1 MAEDLRFDDPEFPFG
16 YFLVA
21 GPGGYVRAAAD
32 QPQQPWK
39 RCPSTH
45 CERRGEC
52 ASPGDCMVKS
62 RPPMHYA
69 LATDYTVDDMQAKLL

>member
-21 GPGGYVRAAAD
+21 GPGGYMRTPAK
-32 QPQQPWK
+32 P
-39 RCPSTH
+39 
-45 CERRGEC
+45 
-52 ASPGDCMVKS
+52 M
-62 RPPMHYA
+62 PPMHYA